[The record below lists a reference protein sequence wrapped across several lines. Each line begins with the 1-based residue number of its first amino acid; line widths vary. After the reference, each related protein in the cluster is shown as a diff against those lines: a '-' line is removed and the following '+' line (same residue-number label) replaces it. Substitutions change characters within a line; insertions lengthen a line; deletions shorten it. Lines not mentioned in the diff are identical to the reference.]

1 MAKGL
6 VQIASKLD
14 DIAMREFLLLPVYVL
29 CGALALVAA
38 VFLVAGLI
46 TATIIFGALL
56 LWHWGMVKLGLRT
69 HALQQDHVW
78 PANLRERG
86 PLS

>member
-56 LWHWGMVKLGLRT
+56 LGLVWGGVI
-69 HALQQDHVW
+69 H
-78 PANLRERG
+78 
-86 PLS
+86 